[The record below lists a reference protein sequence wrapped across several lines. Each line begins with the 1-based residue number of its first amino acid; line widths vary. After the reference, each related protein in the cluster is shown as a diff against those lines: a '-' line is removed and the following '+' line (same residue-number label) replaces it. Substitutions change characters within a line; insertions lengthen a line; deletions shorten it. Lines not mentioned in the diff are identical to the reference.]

1 MMTANEI
8 RDSFKKFF
16 ESKQHAIVPSAPMV
30 IKDDPTLMFTNA
42 GMNQWKDII
51 LGTRDPEPRRR
62 ADTQK
67 CLRVSGKHNDLEEV
81 GHDTYH
87 HTMFEMLGNWS
98 FGDYFKEGAID
109 MAWEYLV
116 DVLKLNP
123 ADLYVTVFEGS
134 PEENIPR
141 DDEAAKY
148 WAKHVP
154 EDHII
159 NGNKHDNFWEMGDTG
174 PCGPCSEI
182 HVDSRTPEQKAA
194 SGKTG
199 RELVNQDDPQVI
211 EIWNLVFM
219 QFNRKADGSLE
230 KLSMN
235 VIDTGMGFERL
246 VRMMQGKH
254 SNYDTDVFQPIIKAE
269 QQITSLKY
277 TTFEEESSMS
287 SQTSNTSDT
296 SSTSNQEQINV
307 AMRVCA
313 DHLRAVAFSIADGQ
327 LPSNAKA
334 GYVIRRILRR
344 AVRYAYT
351 FLGQKEGFLY
361 KLVPTLVHEM
371 GDAFPELKAQQTLV
385 TKVIKEEEDSFLR
398 TLDKGINMLNDAMDK
413 LKAEGKTELDGVQAF
428 RLFDTYGF
436 PLDLTELICRENG
449 FTVDEAQ
456 FNVEMQKQK
465 ERARNAAA
473 VENSDWTE
481 LKAGEQQFVGYD
493 YTEYSCHI
501 LRYRKVTQ
509 KKNEFYELV
518 LSATPFYGEMGGQ
531 VGDQGVLVSENETIE
546 IIDAKRENGQTVHIV
561 KQLPKDPTA
570 QFMACVDTDKRNASA
585 ANHTATHLLDYAL
598 KQVLGDHVEQKGSFV
613 SSDTLRFDFSHFQK
627 VTDEELR
634 QVERMVND
642 MIRQDIV
649 LDEHRD
655 VPFDEA
661 KKLGAIALFGE
672 KYGDKVRVVRFGP
685 SCEFCGGIHAA
696 STGRIGFFK
705 IISESSVAAGIRRI
719 EAKTGKECEDL
730 MYVMEDHIKAI
741 KQLFNNAKDLEGV
754 IQKYIEEHDSMKKEI
769 EQFQAQAV
777 ERTKQYLMTEIQ
789 TINGVNVITRVI
801 EMQPASVK
809 DLVFQLR
816 AAVEPPFLCA
826 IGSKFQDKPMLSI
839 MMSDD
844 LVKDHGLN
852 AGQMI
857 REAAKLIQ
865 GGGGGQPHY
874 AQAGGKNTEGLAA
887 AVDKVIELANL

>member
-1 MMTANEI
+1 MTANEI

-116 DVLKLNP
+116 DVIGLDPK
-123 ADLYVTVFEGS
+123 DLYVTVFEGDPS
-134 PEENIPR
+134 EGLER
-141 DDEAAKY
+141 DDEAEQY
-148 WAKHVP
+148 WLKHVP
-154 EDHII
+154 ADHII

-182 HVDSRTPEQKAA
+182 HVDSRTPEEKA
-194 SGKTG
+194 KKPG
-199 RELVNQDDPQVI
+199 RELVNMDDPQVI

-230 KLSMN
+230 KLAMN

-246 VRMMQGKH
+246 VRMLQGKH
-254 SNYDTDVFQPIIKAE
+254 SNYDTDIFQPIIKAE
-269 QQITSLKY
+269 
-277 TTFEEESSMS
+277 
-287 SQTSNTSDT
+287 
-296 SSTSNQEQINV
+296 EQISGMKYGEKEDTDV

-313 DHLRAVAFSIADGQ
+313 DHLRAVSFSIADGQ

-351 FLGQKEGFLY
+351 FLGQKDGFLY

-371 GDAFPELKAQQTLV
+371 GDAFPELKAQQQLI

-398 TLDKGINMLNDAMDK
+398 TLDKGISMLDKAMEE
-413 LKAEGKTELDGVQAF
+413 LKAQGKNQLDGVQAF

-436 PLDLTELICRENG
+436 PLDLTELICRENN
-449 FTVDEAQ
+449 FTVDEEQ

-481 LKAGEQQFVGYD
+481 LQPGEQQFVGYD
-493 YTEYSCHI
+493 YTEYNCHI

-518 LSATPFYGEMGGQ
+518 LDTTPF
-531 VGDQGVLVSENETIE
+531 VGT
-546 IIDAKRENGQTVHIV
+546 
-561 KQLPKDPTA
+561 
-570 QFMACVDTDKRNASA
+570 
-585 ANHTATHLLDYAL
+585 
-598 KQVLGDHVEQKGSFV
+598 
-613 SSDTLRFDFSHFQK
+613 
-627 VTDEELR
+627 
-634 QVERMVND
+634 
-642 MIRQDIV
+642 
-649 LDEHRD
+649 
-655 VPFDEA
+655 
-661 KKLGAIALFGE
+661 
-672 KYGDKVRVVRFGP
+672 
-685 SCEFCGGIHAA
+685 
-696 STGRIGFFK
+696 
-705 IISESSVAAGIRRI
+705 
-719 EAKTGKECEDL
+719 
-730 MYVMEDHIKAI
+730 
-741 KQLFNNAKDLEGV
+741 
-754 IQKYIEEHDSMKKEI
+754 
-769 EQFQAQAV
+769 
-777 ERTKQYLMTEIQ
+777 
-789 TINGVNVITRVI
+789 
-801 EMQPASVK
+801 
-809 DLVFQLR
+809 
-816 AAVEPPFLCA
+816 
-826 IGSKFQDKPMLSI
+826 
-839 MMSDD
+839 
-844 LVKDHGLN
+844 
-852 AGQMI
+852 
-857 REAAKLIQ
+857 
-865 GGGGGQPHY
+865 
-874 AQAGGKNTEGLAA
+874 
-887 AVDKVIELANL
+887 